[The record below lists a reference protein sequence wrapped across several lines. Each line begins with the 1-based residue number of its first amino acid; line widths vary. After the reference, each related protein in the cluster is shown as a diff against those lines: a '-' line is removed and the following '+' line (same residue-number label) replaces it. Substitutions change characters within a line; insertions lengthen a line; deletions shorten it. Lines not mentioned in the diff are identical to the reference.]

1 MLFKNIDEI
10 RALIPISTAVDLTRL
25 SPHITQAENAYIK
38 PLMLD
43 LYDTISQV
51 YQSQSAPGETR
62 ANIIKAAQNAII
74 HLAYYRGFEI
84 LNSYISDGGFK
95 RLESEKV
102 KSLFKYQEDNLKFYF
117 KETGFNALDELLEAM
132 DVFATT
138 SNPKLIDKAWYKAY
152 HSDFINNATEFDDIY
167 DIGNS
172 RLVFIRLKK
181 FMQQAKDLQ
190 LKQVFGVDNWLYIC
204 TEIAKETPADK
215 VKAILPFVRKPLCY
229 LSAALLMEET
239 GADLTDKGLVYDGKI
254 SQNGGDNAK
263 IPADADRVEKLIK
276 RNREIGEAY
285 LIDLKNYLIDHSSD
299 WANYT
304 AKKAGLHNRDNTG
317 RKTFWA

>member
-1 MLFKNIDEI
+1 MFFKNTDEI

-25 SPHITQAENAYIK
+25 TPHILQAENAYIK

-51 YQSQSAPGETR
+51 YQSQTEPGETR
-62 ANIIKAAQNAII
+62 GNIIKAAQNSII
-74 HLAYYRGFEI
+74 HLAYYKGFEI

-95 RLESEKV
+95 RLESEKI
-102 KSLFKYQEDNLKFYF
+102 KSLYKYQEDNLKNYF
-117 KETGFNALDELLEAM
+117 KETGFNALDELLTAM

-138 SNPKLIDKAWYKAY
+138 SDPKLTDKAWYKAY
-152 HSDFINNATEFDDIY
+152 HSDFINNAIDFDDVY
-167 DIGNS
+167 DISNS
-172 RLVFIRLKK
+172 RLIFIRLKK
-181 FMQQAKDLQ
+181 FMQQVKDLH
-190 LKQVFGVDNWLYIC
+190 LKQVFGADNWLYIT

-304 AKKAGLHNRDNTG
+304 APKAGLHNRNNTG